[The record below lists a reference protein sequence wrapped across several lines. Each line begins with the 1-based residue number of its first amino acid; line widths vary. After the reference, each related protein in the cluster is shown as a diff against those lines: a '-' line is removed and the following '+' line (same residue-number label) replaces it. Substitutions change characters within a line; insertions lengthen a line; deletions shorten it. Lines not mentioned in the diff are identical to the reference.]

1 MEILKDLGYS
11 VLAAPDGDAALLL
24 VQTPAA
30 IDLLITDV
38 GLPGMNGRQLAELAR
53 ERRPHLRVLFVTGY
67 AEKAAIKS
75 EFLSSGMDIVA
86 KPFAVDAFGA
96 KVREMIEGP
105 FGPR

>member
-1 MEILKDLGYS
+1 M
-11 VLAAPDGDAALLL
+11 
-24 VQTPAA
+24 
-30 IDLLITDV
+30 
-38 GLPGMNGRQLAELAR
+38 
-53 ERRPHLRVLFVTGY
+53 TGY